1 MTTLTFSTTRP
12 TASQGRPAIRDF
24 LVSWFQATPAF
35 FIFQALTT
43 R

>member
-1 MTTLTFSTTRP
+1 MTTLTFSNTQTT
-12 TASQGRPAIRDF
+12 TSQGRQAIRDF

-35 FIFQALTT
+35 LIFQALTT

>member
-1 MTTLTFSTTRP
+1 MTTLTFSTTQT

-35 FIFQALTT
+35 LIFQALTT